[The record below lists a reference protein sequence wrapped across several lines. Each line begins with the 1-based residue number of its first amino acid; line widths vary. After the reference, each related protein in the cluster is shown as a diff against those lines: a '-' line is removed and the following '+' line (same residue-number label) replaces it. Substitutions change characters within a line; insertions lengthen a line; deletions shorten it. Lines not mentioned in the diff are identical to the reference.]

1 MKANKKYMVI
11 QIGCIECGVS
21 SYPIGI
27 YDTLEEAIKVRESH
41 PSTLESEGGDGYVE
55 IWEVNTGENFVDILP
70 IKENTSAGT
79 LLIKENTTAEFTEW
93 KVVTEGFSYE
103 DIKF

>member
-1 MKANKKYMVI
+1 MKTNKKYMVV

-27 YDTLEEAIKVRESH
+27 YDTLEEAIKVRDSH
-41 PSTLESEGGDGYVE
+41 PSTWVSECGDGYVE

-70 IKENTSAGT
+70 IKEDTKIN
-79 LLIKENTTAEFTEW
+79 ENSTAEFTEW
-93 KVVTEGFSYE
+93 QVVTKEGF
-103 DIKF
+103 IL